1 MSFEIP
7 VREPEDFEHER
18 ASIVAMCE
26 LDEEGFAEIKARI
39 WARIVEELMTFH
51 TE

>member
-7 VREPEDFEHER
+7 VREPRDFEHEG

-26 LDEEGFAEIKARI
+26 LDQEGFAEIKL
-39 WARIVEELMTFH
+39 EFGQELLKN
-51 TE
+51 